1 MALRFHARRKIPQ
14 RFFPPSQ
21 IHPARC
27 RAKAALLN
35 SSSTPSEELTSH
47 VIIIVSRALSQRAK
61 TESWSFCDLYYS
73 FRHSLPTWENLR
85 GIFEAI
91 LYFFHTVSH
100 QISIVHF
107 ANNEEIPLHKRV
119 TKDCVLFR
127 SFHYRH
133 PLLPC
138 PFIQWTKS
146 SLRGRKSLF
155 ANRVIITTENHRS
168 TWKQVVLFSSG

>member
-47 VIIIVSRALSQRAK
+47 VIMVSRALSQRAK
-61 TESWSFCDLYYS
+61 SDLEVFAI
-73 FRHSLPTWENLR
+73 FRSSLRNIEN
-85 GIFEAI
+85 IFVGFLKQFSI
-91 LYFFHTVSH
+91 FFQTVSH

-107 ANNEEIPLHKRV
+107 ANNIKIPLQKRV
-119 TKDCVLFR
+119 TKDGVLFH
-127 SFHYRH
+127 SYFVPAPASTLPFHTLNEINSRKK
-133 PLLPC
+133 LAVRE
-138 PFIQWTKS
+138 S
-146 SLRGRKSLF
+146 SNYNDRE
-155 ANRVIITTENHRS
+155 T
-168 TWKQVVLFSSG
+168 